1 MNEAM
6 EFALTVA
13 LTNASAADDS
23 YQPNSRRTPNVLAYL
38 WISVGAIVGASARY
52 FVSRFVAKVVTA
64 SFPYGTLLI
73 NVTGSFILG
82 LFLVWATERA
92 LPDPRWRLL
101 IAIGFCGS
109 YTTFSSYAFESFSLF
124 EQGHYLLF
132 ASNVLA
138 NNVLC
143 LTGVLAGAMI
153 SRSI

>member
-1 MNEAM
+1 M
-6 EFALTVA
+6 
-13 LTNASAADDS
+13 
-23 YQPNSRRTPNVLAYL
+23 LAYL
-38 WISVGAIVGASARY
+38 WISIGAIIGASARY
-52 FVSRFVAKVVTA
+52 FVSRAVTRAVVA

-73 NVTGSFILG
+73 NITGSFLLG

-109 YTTFSSYAFESFSLF
+109 YTTFSSYAFESFTLF
-124 EQGHYLLF
+124 EQGHYMMF

-143 LTGVLAGAMI
+143 LSGVVAGAMI
-153 SRSI
+153 ARSI